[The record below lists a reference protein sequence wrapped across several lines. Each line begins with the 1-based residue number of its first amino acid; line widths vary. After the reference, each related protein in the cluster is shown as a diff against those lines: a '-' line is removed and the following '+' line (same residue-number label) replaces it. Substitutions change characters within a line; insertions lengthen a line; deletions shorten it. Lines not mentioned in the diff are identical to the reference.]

1 MNRDDED
8 LRKLNRET
16 FAAEDHASRS
26 ETAPWLDDTF
36 KIARS
41 TWVVQDK
48 EPYLEQVAKD
58 TSRRTREIDEEVIRI
73 WSDTSVVTCRV
84 TLREAGGALVG
95 YFWNTK
101 VCHRREGRWTCTAWL
116 VARL

>member
-1 MNRDDED
+1 MSTDEEA

-26 ETAPWLDDTF
+26 EAAPWLDDTF

-48 EPYLEQVAKD
+48 DHYLDQVAGD
-58 TSRRTREIDEEVIRI
+58 TSRRTRQIDEEAIQI
-73 WSDTSVVTCRV
+73 WNDTGVVTCRLI
-84 TLREAGGALVG
+84 LREPDGALVG

-101 VCHRREGRWTCTAWL
+101 VCQRRKGGWACTAWQ